1 MKKWI
6 AALVALVLVALSGCG
21 VGEETLEAWAHEAGW
36 MPFPLAVQRE
46 ELDDT
51 WEEAAKAFGD
61 MTGMEMD
68 GPMLK
73 DMMLIGYAYEPQMD
87 FMEIE
92 GNRII
97 MKSREGEVMFD
108 HEYNW
113 VETVEDV
120 LDTPVHVFKTEDADA
135 GSYTYLCMT
144 VPVEK
149 TTTAGNYLSFN
160 LFNSED
166 HYRATFDT
174 HVGSGVQLPCSMIQA
189 DIRTDVLQA
198 EVMTVFA
205 GPAVMIN

>member
-6 AALVALVLVALSGCG
+6 VALVALVMAALPACG

-36 MPFPLAVQRE
+36 VPFPLAVQQE

-51 WEEAAKAFGD
+51 WEEAAKGFGE

-73 DMMLIGYAYEPQMD
+73 GMMLQGYAYVTQMD
-87 FMEIE
+87 RMNIE
-92 GNRII
+92 GNRVI
-97 MKSREGEVMFD
+97 MKSQEGEVMFD
-108 HEYNW
+108 HEYKW

-120 LDTPVHVFKTEDADA
+120 LETPVHVFKTEDADA

-144 VPVEK
+144 APAEK

-174 HVGSGVQLPCSMIQA
+174 HEGAGVQLPCSMIKA
-189 DIRTDVLQA
+189 DIPTEVLQA
-198 EVMTVFA
+198 EVLAVFA